1 MIPLTMIPLSGTHCK
16 TKFHSFELNLFT
28 INEKLIESNLFAI
41 IKSLYIWTCL
51 QWFKNQLNPTCLHKS
66 QVTSYKLQV
75 TSYKLQVTRYKLQ
88 VTIQPVCTFDEYRY
102 ARVALSP
109 RIRCQHL
116 RVKKSNLKCF
126 PYLLH

>member
-1 MIPLTMIPLSGTHCK
+1 MIQKS
-16 TKFHSFELNLFT
+16 
-28 INEKLIESNLFAI
+28 IESNLFA
-41 IKSLYIWTCL
+41 
-51 QWFKNQLNPTCLHKS
+51 

-116 RVKKSNLKCF
+116 KFKKKFEMFSLCVSLK
-126 PYLLH
+126 LTTIVES